1 MRTARML
8 TGAALTMTALGLAGA
23 PALAA
28 DFGKLE
34 VSPSPA
40 QPGTVITV
48 NTTACGPDGS
58 GTGDASAVGGP
69 ASFALKSGA
78 HDAVVGQFT
87 VPAKAK
93 SGTYGIGVKCRNGKE
108 ATGDLMVGG
117 AGAGAVGGGGGGGG
131 AGSAPSMRAGASAS
145 ASTGAGMMATKP
157 PKGGVKTGVG
167 STSENSGLTEIMAG
181 AAVLATAAVGGTW
194 FLRRRGGG
202 RI

>member
-1 MRTARML
+1 MRTARVL
-8 TGAALTMTALGLAGA
+8 TGAALTMTALGLAGG
-23 PALAA
+23 PALAG

-40 QPGTVITV
+40 QPGSMVTV

-69 ASFALKSGA
+69 ASFALKPDNRKES
-78 HDAVVGQFT
+78 VIGQFN

-117 AGAGAVGGGGGGGG
+117 GGSGN
-131 AGSAPSMRAGASAS
+131 GSGSSSGNAMSSSSPSMGASAG
-145 ASTGAGMMATKP
+145 TMTTKP

-181 AAVLATAAVGGTW
+181 AALLATATVGGTL

>member
-23 PALAA
+23 PALAG

-40 QPGTVITV
+40 QPGAMVTV

-69 ASFALKSGA
+69 ASFALKPTIRKES
-78 HDAVVGQFT
+78 VIGQFT

-108 ATGDLMVGG
+108 ATGDLMVGSG
-117 AGAGAVGGGGGGGG
+117 SGG
-131 AGSAPSMRAGASAS
+131 ASSSSPSMGASA
-145 ASTGAGMMATKP
+145 GMMTTKP

-194 FLRRRGGG
+194 FLRRCGGGG